1 MALKV
6 PKIKVSRFAVI
17 MAVAVVLAGTAAY
30 LSVNYLKRSESS
42 YRQRVSRKLLGRL
55 AQVVVPTLN
64 LAPGT
69 VASAADMAL
78 RYVPRDLIYP
88 TTITT
93 ANWRVFA
100 GHRLTRAVLRGLPL
114 LTVDFE
120 KPYGGDF
127 AATMPKN
134 MRAITVDVNGENR
147 IAGLIRPGDRVD
159 LLVIVNQSG
168 GSGRLIPVIHRA
180 LVVATGKHTRF
191 TPIRTFGPRT
201 QYVNQVMSQY
211 ASLTLELNP
220 VQAARV
226 AIAQKVGQLR
236 VILTPKKTVPWPRI
250 PMLTGE
256 AILSGVS
263 TRAGAAAPP
272 TVQYIVG
279 QGTARVRM
287 QSVDLGQ
294 PMPPPR
300 TSSQQAPLSQ
310 AQKTLNS
317 VQNYLREQR
326 KAMQKNVNQ
335 NPDCPPVCGPAG
347 PGSAGRMPR

>member
-17 MAVAVVLAGTAAY
+17 MAVAVVLAGAAAY
-30 LSVNYLKRSESS
+30 LSVNYLRRSESS
-42 YRQRVSRKLLGRL
+42 YRQRVAQKLLGRL

-93 ANWRVFA
+93 ANWRIFA
-100 GHRLTRAVLRGLPL
+100 GHRLTRAVQRGLPL

-127 AATMPKN
+127 AATMPKD

-201 QYVNQVMSQY
+201 RYVNQIMSQY

-236 VILTPKKTVPWPRI
+236 VILTPKKSLPTPRV
-250 PMLTGE
+250 PMLTGA
-256 AILSGVS
+256 AILSGI
-263 TRAGAAAPP
+263 TARAGSSAPP
-272 TVQYIVG
+272 TVEYIVG
-279 QGTARVRM
+279 QGTARVKM
-287 QSVDLGQ
+287 QSVNLGQ
-294 PMPPPR
+294 PMPAP
-300 TSSQQAPLSQ
+300 QAARPTPLSQ
-310 AQKTLNS
+310 TQKTLKS
-317 VQNYLREQR
+317 LQNYLHEQR
-326 KAMQKNVNQ
+326 KAMQKSVNE
-335 NPDCPPVCGPAG
+335 NPDCPPYCGAPESH
-347 PGSAGRMPR
+347 GSAGEMPR